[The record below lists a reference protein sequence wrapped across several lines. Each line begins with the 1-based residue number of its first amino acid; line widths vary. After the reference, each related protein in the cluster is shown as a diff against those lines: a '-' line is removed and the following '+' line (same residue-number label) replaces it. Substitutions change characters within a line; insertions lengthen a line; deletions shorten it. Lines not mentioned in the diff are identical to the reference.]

1 MEGEAVF
8 KVIAE
13 YGIMGVLLWFFVKQS
28 QKQTTQLWKEY
39 KEREK
44 EMTTKINNVEE
55 YVKTEL
61 SSMVREVSVVVSRN
75 TEVMERLEEYLEHD
89 DKSRKRT

>member
-8 KVIAE
+8 KVVAE

-28 QKQTTQLWKEY
+28 QKQTAQLWKEY

-75 TEVMERLEEYLEHD
+75 TEVMERLEEYLEHHD
-89 DKSRKRT
+89 QSSKRT